1 MTIEQPT
8 LPFELHRKTE
18 GSPFVEAAQKYIDG
32 PDCTEIEREVIGH
45 LLAHCVGAKNAT
57 PLGRLAGIFRVA
69 GKVIQNKVIVKS
81 RKHQYRHFIASCSDG
96 IFIIATREDAELMQN
111 FYENRIAA
119 EQCHTRHL
127 RQLRETNDL

>member
-1 MTIEQPT
+1 MNTDRLVGNVVEEWLKKGEDLPT
-8 LPFELHRKTE
+8 LVCCVDKAHTVHVCEEFNGRGIPAEYVIDDTPQDERDEIFARTE
-18 GSPFVEAAQKYIDG
+18 RG
-32 PDCTEIEREVIGH
+32 
-45 LLAHCVGAKNAT
+45 
-57 PLGRLAGIFRVA
+57 
-69 GKVIQNKVIVKS
+69 QNKVIVKS